1 MNTVFDTLTGSI
13 QDKDIQFVIE
23 HLQLNTVTN
32 ATIASINIHHYFP
45 EYYINFSQFK
55 NIQTDVTYR
64 YNFDL
69 IKTLEK
75 TELLISILQQTN
87 NFEKYYG
94 ADTDYERLAIITKS
108 IIDLVDIH

>member
-1 MNTVFDTLTGSI
+1 MNTVFDTLTGDI
-13 QDKDIQFVIE
+13 QDKDIQFIVQY
-23 HLQLNTVTN
+23 LQLNNTN
-32 ATIASINIHHYFP
+32 NASLASINIHHYFQ
-45 EYYINFSQFK
+45 EYYINFSQFE
-55 NIQTDVTYR
+55 NIQPDITYR

-75 TELLISILQQTN
+75 TELFGNILQQSN

-94 ADTDYERLAIITKS
+94 SDTDYERLAIITKS